1 MQIRPEMQALAGL
14 AVGVAREGRLSSQIG
29 RYGEYGMD
37 IGTGWQDSVR
47 NAVIY
52 HRI

>member
-1 MQIRPEMQALAGL
+1 MQIRPEMQAVAGS
-14 AVGVAREGRLSSQIG
+14 AVGVARGGRMSSQIG